1 MARAVTILAFSTIS
15 LGCFVAG
22 AMIDAPGRFEAV
34 YGGPCRFCSGVPGKD
49 TGELQY
55 GSRSRDHS
63 KGIDTTLAP
72 RPAIFTTFDLLWA
85 AESSCGVQMA
95 GDGGFAKGHFQQHK
109 AHWEYGCKQLGVN
122 WPFSDANNLAR
133 AAAIT
138 AANWAGHAKHS
149 LRQGDIEMLVRSHR
163 LPCDPYRPS
172 NNEYVKFVMKGDITC
187 SE

>member
-1 MARAVTILAFSTIS
+1 MARPVTILVFSTIS
-15 LGCFVAG
+15 LGCFTAG
-22 AMIDAPGRFEAV
+22 AMIDGPGRTEAV
-34 YGGPCRFCSGVPGKD
+34 YSGQCRFCPGVPGKNM
-49 TGELQY
+49 GELQY
-55 GSRSRDHS
+55 SSRSRYLS
-63 KGIDTTLAP
+63 KGIDAAPSP
-72 RPAIFTTFDLLWA
+72 RPAICTTLDLLWA
-85 AESSCGVQMA
+85 AESSSGKQMA

-109 AHWEYGCKQLGVN
+109 VHWEYGCKQLGVK
-122 WPFSDANNLAR
+122 WPLSDAKNLAR

-138 AANWAGHAKHS
+138 AANWAGHAKQS